1 MQRDESL
8 DKLVYELQILRGF
21 AENIHQRI
29 DLINNV
35 VVELR
40 LATATLEGIESD
52 GGEGSLTLIPIGGG
66 SYIQAKLADVEK
78 LIVGIGAN
86 VAVDK
91 TFEEAKEH
99 FQARIIELE
108 QAGAS
113 LKQQLDETAMRMDKT
128 QREIRMI
135 TEQGGAANDVR
146 GA

>member
-8 DKLVYELQILRGF
+8 EKLVYELQILRGF
-21 AENIHQRI
+21 VENIHQRI
-29 DLINNV
+29 DMINNV

-40 LATATLEGIESD
+40 LATATLDGIESD

-66 SYIQAKLADVEK
+66 SYIQAKLANVEK

-91 TFEEAKEH
+91 TFGEAKEH
-99 FQARIIELE
+99 FQARILELE
-108 QAGAS
+108 QVGAS
-113 LKQQLDETAMRMDKT
+113 LKQQLDETTMRMDKT
-128 QREIRMI
+128 QREIRII